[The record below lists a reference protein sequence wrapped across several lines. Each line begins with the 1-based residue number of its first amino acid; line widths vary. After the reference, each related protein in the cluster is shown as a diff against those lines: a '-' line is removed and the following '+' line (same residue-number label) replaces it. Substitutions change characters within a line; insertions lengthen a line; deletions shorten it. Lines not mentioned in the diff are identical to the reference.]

1 MAASGG
7 NILNKSMQQNS
18 QLGLTVF
25 RYLCL
30 ISLTAVTSYK
40 INDFEE
46 FSSKG
51 FKMRLNISN
60 PLLVSQSDLGKDNL
74 ILTFIV
80 PELFQSKKTMQI
92 LE

>member
-1 MAASGG
+1 
-7 NILNKSMQQNS
+7 
-18 QLGLTVF
+18 
-25 RYLCL
+25 
-30 ISLTAVTSYK
+30 
-40 INDFEE
+40 
-46 FSSKG
+46 
-51 FKMRLNISN
+51 MRLNISN